1 MRIVELLAPAK
12 NYETAIAAI
21 SSGADAVYIG
31 ASDFGARKNA
41 PNSLIDIENLVN
53 YAHEFNVRIH
63 VAINTILNDNEL
75 QKAIDLVQSL
85 YNIGV
90 DAIIVQ
96 DMGLIKAAIDG
107 KLPPIQIHSST
118 QCNTRTVEKAKFFDT
133 LGLSRVILARELS
146 IEKIEEICKVCPQ
159 RSTVS

>member
-1 MRIVELLAPAK
+1 MKEVELLSPAK

-21 SSGADAVYIG
+21 NSGADAIYIG

-41 PNSLIDIENLVN
+41 PNTLEDIEKLVK
-53 YAHEFNVRIH
+53 YAHKFYVKVH
-63 VAINTILNDNEL
+63 VAINTILNNEEIN
-75 QKAIDLVQSL
+75 KAVELIKNL

-90 DAIIVQ
+90 DAIIIQ

-107 KLPPIQIHSST
+107 KIPEIPLHAST
-118 QCNTRTVEKAKFFDT
+118 QCNNRTLEKVKFFDT

-146 IEKIEEICKVCPQ
+146 IENIKEICKK
-159 RSTVS
+159 